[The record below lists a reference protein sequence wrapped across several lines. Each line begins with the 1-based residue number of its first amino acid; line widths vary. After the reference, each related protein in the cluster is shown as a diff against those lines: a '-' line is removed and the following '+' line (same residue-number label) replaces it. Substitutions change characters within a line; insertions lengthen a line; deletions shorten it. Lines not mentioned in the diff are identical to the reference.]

1 MDNSH
6 ASADKCCGHVSPPA
20 AMNWCT
26 HRNSDDVVGIA
37 IMHGEQFF
45 TSKGLFLI
53 LCMRERVISSSLRD
67 RKLLPWQSP
76 SNLFRRVFCLSWAKT
91 VFCLHHATRNITLRW
106 KQNKTH
112 CLVLV
117 IKSRTLNLR
126 KPPTYQ
132 PIEHSER
139 VLLMYFEPMQ
149 SSW

>member
-1 MDNSH
+1 MRDEEIL
-6 ASADKCCGHVSPPA
+6 ARSPPIHQGKHPQHPEHQ
-20 AMNWCT
+20 C
-26 HRNSDDVVGIA
+26 DD
-37 IMHGEQFF
+37 
-45 TSKGLFLI
+45 KGF
-53 LCMRERVISSSLRD
+53 CFDGKVERPVSYLS
-67 RKLLPWQSP
+67 SP
-76 SNLFRRVFCLSWAKT
+76 SVKLKVTFCY
-91 VFCLHHATRNITLRW
+91 LRW